1 MRVLLDLVR
10 PRASRGQLIGGVL
23 CLILGF
29 AVAAQ
34 VQSNEAGTTFATVRQ
49 DELAGILADLS
60 QRSDRLRADIR
71 DLEDTRAELQRDGQG
86 ETAMV
91 EARKRA
97 ATYGV
102 LAGTLPAAGP
112 GIELDIDD
120 PSRRVLSAVLL
131 NAVQELRDAGA
142 EVIQI
147 NDVRVGVD
155 TFFLD
160 RPGGGVEIDRRH
172 VDPPYRFL
180 VIGDAHTM
188 STALNIPGG
197 VMKSIQT
204 TGAAGSIT
212 QRDQITIRA
221 VRSS

>member
-1 MRVLLDLVR
+1 MRALFDLLR

-34 VQSNEAGTTFATVRQ
+34 VQSNEAGTTFATARQ

-71 DLEDTRAELQRDGQG
+71 DLEDTRAKLQRDGQG
-86 ETAMV
+86 EAAMA
-91 EARKRA
+91 EARRRA

-120 PSRRVLSAVLL
+120 PSRRVLSTVLL

-147 NDVRVGVD
+147 NDIRVGVD

-160 RPGGGVEIDRRH
+160 RPGGGIEIDRRH
-172 VDPPYRFL
+172 LDPPYRFL

>member
-1 MRVLLDLVR
+1 MRALLDLLR
-10 PRASRGQLIGGVL
+10 PRASRGQLIAGVL

-34 VQSNEAGTTFATVRQ
+34 VQSNEAGTTFATARQ

-71 DLEDTRAELQRDGQG
+71 DLEDTRAKLQRDGQG
-86 ETAMV
+86 ETAMA
-91 EARKRA
+91 EARRRA

-120 PSRRVLSAVLL
+120 PSRRVLSTVLL

-147 NDVRVGVD
+147 NDIRVGVD

-204 TGAAGSIT
+204 AGAAGSIT

>member
-1 MRVLLDLVR
+1 MRALLDLLR

-34 VQSNEAGTTFATVRQ
+34 VQSNEAGTTFATARQ

-71 DLEDTRAELQRDGQG
+71 DLEDTRAKLQRGGQG
-86 ETAMV
+86 ETAMAQ
-91 EARKRA
+91 ARRRA

-120 PSRRVLSAVLL
+120 PSRRVLSTVLL

-147 NDVRVGVD
+147 NDIRVGVD

>member
-1 MRVLLDLVR
+1 MRALLDLVR

-34 VQSNEAGTTFATVRQ
+34 VQSNEAGTTFATARQ

-86 ETAMV
+86 ETAMA
-91 EARKRA
+91 EARRRA

-120 PSRRVLSAVLL
+120 PSRRVLSTVLL

-212 QRDQITIRA
+212 QRDQITIHA